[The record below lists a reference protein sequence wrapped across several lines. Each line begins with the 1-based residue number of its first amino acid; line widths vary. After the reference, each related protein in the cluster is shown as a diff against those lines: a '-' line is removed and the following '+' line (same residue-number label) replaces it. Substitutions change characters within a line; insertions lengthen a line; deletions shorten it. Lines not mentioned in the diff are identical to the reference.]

1 MTPRRLCAVW
11 FVAVTML
18 SAAACAPPRP
28 RTTPEAPAA
37 RGDLI
42 VLLPDTDTGR
52 TGAVNVYNAHGNV
65 DLTQAR
71 TGATATKDRAPVVVT
86 TLSDA
91 SLRALTDAAFAA
103 MPPPPQHFILNFE
116 FNSDE
121 LTAPS
126 RALIVDL
133 QLAAQRR
140 QFPEVLIIGH
150 TDTVGSAAG
159 NFALGRRRA
168 DMIRSLLVG
177 IGMDPALIE
186 VTSHGESDLLIPTA
200 DEVPEPRNRRVEI
213 TLR

>member
-1 MTPRRLCAVW
+1 MTSRRLSALS
-11 FVAVTML
+11 FVAAAML
-18 SAAACAPPRP
+18 SAAACVPRP
-28 RTTPEAPAA
+28 RTTPEAAA

-42 VLLPDTDTGR
+42 VLLPDADTGR
-52 TGAVNVYNAHGNV
+52 PGAVNVSNAHGNV

-71 TGATATKDRAPVVVT
+71 TGAAVARDRAPVLVT
-86 TLSDA
+86 TVSDV
-91 SLRALTDAAFAA
+91 SLRALTDLAFAA
-103 MPPPPQHFILNFE
+103 MPPAPQHFILNFE

-126 RALIVDL
+126 RGLIVDL
-133 QLAAQRR
+133 QLAVQRR

-177 IGMDPALIE
+177 IGMDPSLIE

-200 DEVPEPRNRRVEI
+200 DEVAEPRNRRVEI